1 MIYDDLKND
10 FTDFLKNYAIWIAAA
25 LVAVIVIVIVLILF
39 LNKTRKKKEPEIAKK
54 SEWID
59 ALGGED
65 NIVSSEAYGSRLSL
79 TLVDKTKINREKLTT
94 LGVTSVIEMSEKITL
109 LLEDKAERV
118 KAEIDK

>member
-10 FTDFLKNYAIWIAAA
+10 FTDFLKNYAIWIAVA